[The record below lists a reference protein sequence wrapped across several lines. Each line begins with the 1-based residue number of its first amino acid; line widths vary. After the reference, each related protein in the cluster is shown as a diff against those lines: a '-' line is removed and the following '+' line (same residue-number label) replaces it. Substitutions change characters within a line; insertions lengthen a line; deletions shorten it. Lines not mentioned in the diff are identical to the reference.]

1 MKKKQLIIFS
11 LLLTLSISTIKSQET
26 IKLETRSDSIA
37 YAIGALQ
44 SQYVINPAMDMGKE
58 QRGMFLK
65 GLMEAQRMTEA
76 DSLQKAYYLGLTQGL
91 NFVDESVSAFNE
103 NIFQEEKDM
112 YIRKEVLLA
121 GLADG
126 VLQNENKLGID
137 TLDTFLNRTIE
148 KIQVDVKAKKY
159 AENKKAS
166 EDFLA
171 KNKKK
176 KGVKTLPSGLQ
187 YKVITAG
194 KGEKPKEDD
203 TVEVHYKGT
212 LVDGTE
218 FDSSYSRNET
228 FKTGLKGV
236 IKGWTEVLQLMPVGS
251 KWEIYIPS
259 SLAYEDNEMGNI
271 KPFSTLIF
279 QIELIGIEK

>member
-11 LLLTLSISTIKSQET
+11 LLLTLSIGTIKSQGT
-26 IKLETRSDSIA
+26 VKLETCSDSIA
-37 YAIGALQ
+37 YAIGTLQ
-44 SQYVINPAMDMGKE
+44 SQHLINPAMNMGKE
-58 QRGMFLK
+58 QRAMFLK
-65 GLMEAQRMTEA
+65 GLMEAQRATEA
-76 DSLQKAYYLGLTQGL
+76 DSLQKAYYVGLTQGL

-112 YIRKEVLLA
+112 YIKKEVLLA

-126 VLQNENKLGID
+126 VLQNGNKLKID
-137 TLDTFLNRTIE
+137 TLDTFLNRAIE

-166 EDFLA
+166 EEFLA

-212 LVDGTE
+212 LTDGTE